1 MDAHTL
7 REKSEEALVKELE
20 EARNAL
26 AQWRFKLSSHQLKDV
41 REIRQ
46 TKRTIARIKT
56 LLRARQSTNAD
67 SRTTHV

>member
-1 MDAHTL
+1 MDASTL
-7 REKSEEALVKELE
+7 REKSSEALIKEQE

-26 AQWRFKLSSHQLKDV
+26 AQWRFKLSSNQLKDV

-56 LLRARQSTNAD
+56 LLRARQSADAIAGTTN
-67 SRTTHV
+67 V